1 MIKDHIR
8 TQRMYWSFADG
19 KVVAGASA
27 LATSRWR
34 RMVLVNNKI
43 EGFYRET
50 YSQVRSANT
59 ALRMEYTMVA
69 EQQQEKA
76 KP

>member
-1 MIKDHIR
+1 M
-8 TQRMYWSFADG
+8 
-19 KVVAGASA
+19 AGASA
-27 LATSRWR
+27 LTTSRWR